1 MSLSKPIQIRMG
13 GYGPPTTSFSQ
24 ALKLI
29 GDRLETRFGDGVDIK
44 YIWNILQLGYR
55 GEDILWLAEHGFLTI
70 AYQSTS
76 YLTGRVPELGFVDL
90 PYLFESNEQARNAI
104 DGKIGS
110 YLTGKIE
117 ERINYR
123 VLGYFENGFRQISNH
138 LRPVRTPSDL
148 AGMRIRTLPSD
159 VQARSFELMGA
170 TPLQRDLSD
179 VIKAIEEGKIDAQE
193 NPFANTVTYGVHK
206 LHHYHTVTNHFYISR
221 GIYANRTAFYAWP
234 EELKEEMSRAVR
246 EAVIFQR
253 NLSETETIEARRAI
267 EDQGCE
273 IADPTPDEH
282 AAFREAVLP
291 QRKEAR
297 EIFGDTMFDLLD
309 AGSSG

>member
-1 MSLSKPIQIRMG
+1 MG

-29 GDRLETRFGDGVDIK
+29 GDRLEARYGDAVDIK
-44 YIWNILQLGYR
+44 YIWNILDLGYR

-76 YLTGRVPELGFVDL
+76 YLTDRVPELGFVDL
-90 PYLFESNEQARNAI
+90 PYLFENNEQARRAI
-104 DGKIGS
+104 DGKVGK
-110 YLTGKIE
+110 YLTEKIE
-117 ERINYR
+117 ERVNYR
-123 VLGYFENGFRQISNH
+123 VLGYFENGFRQISNQ

-148 AGMRIRTLPSD
+148 AGMRIRVLPSD

-170 TPLQRDLSD
+170 VPLRRDLSD
-179 VIKAIEEGKIDAQE
+179 VIKSIEDGKIDAQE

-206 LHHYHTVTNHFYISR
+206 FHHHHTVTNHFYISR
-221 GIYANRTAFYAWP
+221 GIYANRTAYYTWP
-234 EELKEEMSRAVR
+234 EDLKEAMNQAVR

-253 NLSETETIEARRAI
+253 NLSETEAKEARKAI

-273 IADPTPDEH
+273 IVDLTPDEH
-282 AAFREAVLP
+282 DEFIKAVQP
-291 QRKEAR
+291 QRDGAR
-297 EIFGDTMFDLLD
+297 EEFGDFLFDHINT
-309 AGSSG
+309 G